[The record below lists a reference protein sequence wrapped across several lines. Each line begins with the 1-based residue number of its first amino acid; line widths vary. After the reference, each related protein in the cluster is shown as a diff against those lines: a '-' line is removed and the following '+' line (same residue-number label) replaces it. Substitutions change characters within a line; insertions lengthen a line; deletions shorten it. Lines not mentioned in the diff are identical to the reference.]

1 MMVMRNKYLD
11 DDDDRVVADG
21 EVVRVPLHLMDARQ
35 VAVYRHFH
43 PDNHR
48 PHFVTSN
55 DAAALDA
62 RREAKAAYDEMCKRA
77 TEAWRAPQHADA
89 PQPGSFSPPEATR
102 RHLRDGPDD
111 DVEKIRKRT
120 RSEYLGQLQNA
131 WRTNPQAATAIERQ
145 GEQWRGGR

>member
-1 MMVMRNKYLD
+1 MRRDLED
-11 DDDDRVVADG
+11 EDDDRVVADG

-77 TEAWRAPQHADA
+77 TEAWRAPLRTDA
-89 PQPGSFSPPEATR
+89 GQPDLGSRLQEVRARNEP
-102 RHLRDGPDD
+102 D
-111 DVEKIRKRT
+111 DVEKLRERT
-120 RSEYLGQLQNA
+120 RAQYLDTLQNA

>member
-1 MMVMRNKYLD
+1 MRRDLED
-11 DDDDRVVADG
+11 EDDDRVVADG

-77 TEAWRAPQHADA
+77 TEAWRTPVRDA
-89 PQPGSFSPPEATR
+89 AEPDASTELPK
-102 RHLRDGPDD
+102 RHLGSEPDED
-111 DVEKIRKRT
+111 DAARAEKIRERT
-120 RSEYLGQLQNA
+120 RAEYLDQLQNA

-145 GEQWRGGR
+145 GERWRGGR

>member
-1 MMVMRNKYLD
+1 MRRDLED
-11 DDDDRVVADG
+11 EDDDRVVADG

-77 TEAWRAPQHADA
+77 TEAWRAPLRTDA
-89 PQPGSFSPPEATR
+89 GQPDLGSRLQEVRARNEP
-102 RHLRDGPDD
+102 D
-111 DVEKIRKRT
+111 DVEKLRERT
-120 RSEYLGQLQNA
+120 RAQYLDTLQNA
-131 WRTNPQAATAIERQ
+131 WRMGRTDPGRAGEIERE